1 MGASLPP
8 AAEGPL
14 HHLQY
19 RSRDRWRRFQN
30 GRALGVVRAFDDPFV
45 LLCGQGA
52 LQLIKAADFVVDQQY
67 ACFGTGH
74 RGAGSG
80 HL

>member
-1 MGASLPP
+1 MDLRACWGLF
-8 AAEGPL
+8 E
-14 HHLQY
+14 
-19 RSRDRWRRFQN
+19 RS
-30 GRALGVVRAFDDPFV
+30 DDPFV
-45 LLCGQGA
+45 LLCCQGA

-67 ACFGTGH
+67 ACFGTGQ